1 MKQIDESTRGGH
13 SRIGTRI
20 SRRVAMG
27 SAASALLCVLPG
39 SAFAQGQQ
47 KNVETRRP
55 PREIQERM
63 EQSRAFSERMR
74 NAGSMEERM
83 KIMEERTMAE
93 RRRAVEDLKEQL
105 GVSDK
110 EWAVV
115 GPRLEA
121 VYNLVH
127 PLPQF
132 GRRDAPPR
140 TEIQQKSSELREL
153 LRNQKA
159 PVDQIKAKL
168 GALRSAKEKARQELA
183 TAQQSL
189 RQLMTLRQEAV
200 LVLNGL
206 LD

>member
-1 MKQIDESTRGGH
+1 MKQQDA
-13 SRIGTRI
+13 SRLNDCHRTTETLI

-27 SAASALLCVLPG
+27 SSALALLGVLSG
-39 SAFAQGQQ
+39 SAFSQEQG
-47 KNVETRRP
+47 KEP
-55 PREIQERM
+55 PREVQERI
-63 EQSRAFSERMR
+63 EESRAYMERLR
-74 NAGSMEERM
+74 SAGSMEERM
-83 KIMEERTMAE
+83 KIMEERRMAE

-110 EWAVV
+110 EWPVV

-127 PLPQF
+127 PLPQV
-132 GRRDAPPR
+132 GRGDGPPK
-140 TEIQQKSSELREL
+140 TEVQQKSSELREL
-153 LRNQKA
+153 LRDQKA

-183 TAQQSL
+183 TAQQGL